1 MGMETRTEWVDLR
14 SDTVT
19 RPTAAMRAAMAAAPV
34 GDDVYGDDP
43 TVAALQ
49 QHVAERFGMEA
60 ALFCPS
66 GTMTNQIALWLHCP
80 AHSEIICEA
89 EAHVFMY
96 EGGGPATHARASVM
110 TLRGDRGRLTA
121 AQVAE
126 AIRPDDIHHPQTRV
140 VALENTANRGGGAV
154 YDWAEIQR
162 IRTVCSERGLALHL
176 DGARLFNALA
186 VTPQTERDYGA
197 TFDSI
202 SVCLSKGLGAPVGSL
217 LLGPAAFVERAKR
230 VRKLLGGGWR
240 QAGLL
245 AAAGLHALEHHVAR
259 LPEDHR
265 RAARLG
271 QAIATLPYVEQLW
284 PVETNIVLFRLKAAH
299 TRADLHAFLQK
310 HGVLAGGFGP
320 RTIRLVTHLDVDD
333 AGIERSIQALQRY
346 GG

>member
-1 MGMETRTEWVDLR
+1 MEGKTDGLDLR

-43 TVAALQ
+43 TVNALQ
-49 QHVAERFGMEA
+49 QRMAERFGVEA

-80 AHSEIICEA
+80 PFSEIICEA

-96 EGGGPATHARASVM
+96 EGGGPAAHAGASVM

-121 AQVAE
+121 AQIAE
-126 AIRPDDIHHPQTRV
+126 AIRPHDIHHPITRV
-140 VALENTANRGGGAV
+140 VALENSANRGGGAV

-162 IRTVCSERGLALHL
+162 IRTLCSARGLALHL
-176 DGARLFNALA
+176 DGARLYNALA

-217 LLGPAAFVERAKR
+217 LLGSGEFIERAKR
-230 VRKLLGGGWR
+230 VRKLMGGGWR

-259 LPEDHR
+259 LPDDHR

-271 QAIATLPYVEQLW
+271 EAIATLPYVEQLW
-284 PVETNIVLFRLKAAH
+284 PVETNIVLFRLAPGH
-299 TRADLHAFLQK
+299 TRVDLHGFLHK
-310 HGVLAGGFGP
+310 HGVLAGGFGE
-320 RTIRLVTHLDVDD
+320 RTIRLVTHLDIDD
-333 AGIERSIQALQRY
+333 AGVERTIQALRRY
-346 GG
+346 AG